1 MGSSYIN
8 DCSFI
13 LDPDMPRQRTV
24 PDEHLLDVALAVVR
38 ERGPEALTFGALA
51 ARVDLAASTLVQRF
65 GTKAGLLRAALT
77 LAWDRLDAETAAEMA
92 TAGDGAAG
100 VVELLVRLTGQ
111 YDPDDDFADQLLIL
125 REDLR
130 DPVLRARGRAW
141 IATLADAVEQR
152 LERDPGDAR
161 GLGALVV
168 THWQGSLTV
177 WSFERGAP
185 LPTAVRASLE
195 DLLARLRG

>member
-1 MGSSYIN
+1 
-8 DCSFI
+8 
-13 LDPDMPRQRTV
+13 MPRQRTV

-51 ARVDLAASTLVQRF
+51 GRVDLAASTLVQRF

-77 LAWDRLDAETAAEMA
+77 LAWDRLDAETAAALA
-92 TAGDGAAG
+92 TAGSGAAG
-100 VVELLVRLTGQ
+100 VVDLLVHLTGQ

-141 IATLADAVEQR
+141 IATLAAAIEQR

-161 GLGALVV
+161 GLGALIV
-168 THWQGSLTV
+168 THWQGALTV
-177 WSFERGAP
+177 WSFERGAL

-195 DLLARLRG
+195 DLLERLRG